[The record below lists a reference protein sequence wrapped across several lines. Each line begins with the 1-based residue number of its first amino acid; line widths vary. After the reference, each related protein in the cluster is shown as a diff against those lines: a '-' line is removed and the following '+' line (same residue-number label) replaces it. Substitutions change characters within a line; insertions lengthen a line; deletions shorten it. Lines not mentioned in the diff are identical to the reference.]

1 MKQPVGLPDRVFVRQ
16 GVKAHTIRYSILPL
30 ALAGL
35 LGCFTTA
42 TATAGEQGARSNG
55 GGFASAIGGNNEDPS
70 ILVDEITERRGQR
83 DSLLGVSPLKGLH
96 DTTDRAKDSI
106 YQASHLKLGL
116 TINHL
121 FQGITDAL
129 PDNDKWG
136 TTTDLDFVG
145 SWELVNRGKPTL
157 GKLYFHLEG
166 RWDYGTTGPQDLGFV
181 SLASQIGTAN
191 AFSAYTPPAFL
202 LRNLYWEQGSKE
214 AGWGFRIG
222 KITTDAILATSRH
235 ITPVTTFLP
244 NGGTGL
250 FSSGYPDSGL
260 GAVGVWYPNDH
271 LRLLGLVSDANADR
285 YDFGDIGAGD
295 LYKALE
301 LGVKIAPKT
310 EKAGYSKLTFW
321 HNDGTKDGTPINAS
335 TGLKGYGMTV
345 KLEHEFTD
353 DGNIVGVFRWGKS
366 WDDSSLYEQQA
377 GLHLLYYDPPGPAEL
392 QHDLVGIA
400 GNWVKATAEGARD
413 EYNVEF
419 FYRFPLFA
427 GLDTTLSYQSVIN
440 PALTREIDHASVFS
454 LRIRAVF

>member
-1 MKQPVGLPDRVFVRQ
+1 MK
-16 GVKAHTIRYSILPL
+16 YSITPL
-30 ALAGL
+30 ALAISL
-35 LGCFTTA
+35 SCFSTA
-42 TATAGEQGARSNG
+42 TATAGEQGTGSDDG
-55 GGFASAIGGNNEDPS
+55 GSGSAIGGNNEDPS
-70 ILVDEITERRGQR
+70 VLLDEITERRAQR

-96 DTTDRAKDSI
+96 DATDQAKESI
-106 YQASHLKLGL
+106 YETTHLKLGL
-116 TINHL
+116 NINHL

-129 PDNDKWG
+129 PGNDKWG

-145 SWELVNRGKPTL
+145 TWELINRGEPTQGSL
-157 GKLYFHLEG
+157 FFGLEG

-191 AFSAYTPPAFL
+191 AFSKYTPAFI
-202 LRNLYWEQGSKE
+202 LRNLYWEQGSQK
-214 AGWGFRIG
+214 AGWAYRIG

-260 GAVGVWYPNDH
+260 GAVGVWYPSD
-271 LRLLGLVSDANADR
+271 RFRILGLVSDANGNR

-295 LYKALE
+295 LYKAFE

-310 EKAGYSKLTFW
+310 EKAGFSKFTFW
-321 HNDGTKDGTPINAS
+321 HNDGTKDGKPINAS
-335 TGLKGYGMTV
+335 TGNKGYGMTV

-353 DGNIVGVFRWGKS
+353 DGNAVGILRWGKS
-366 WDDSSLYEQQA
+366 WDDSSLYDQQV
-377 GLHLLYYDPPGPAEL
+377 GVHFLLYDPPGPAGM
-392 QHDLVGIA
+392 QNDLVGIA
-400 GNWVKATAEGARD
+400 GNWVKASADGARD
-413 EYNVEF
+413 EYNVEL
-419 FYRFPLFA
+419 FYRFPLFT